1 MDCKFCK
8 IFIIFTILF
17 SLTLPSRGLAYLAKV
32 NNEVITVED
41 FKKALSSAHMYT
53 PLRKDKAG
61 KLSKKII
68 KETLDNMID
77 HYLLAQEAQ
86 RLNLDKEPDYLKNL
100 DYYKKD
106 LATRA
111 FWQEEFKKIKI
122 TDEELKS
129 YYQEKNTKW
138 HFSQIFTK
146 NKKRAQEALKRL
158 RAGEPFPKVARELS
172 ESPYASRGGDLGF
185 IRKGQMVK
193 EWEKVAF
200 SLEPGEFSNI
210 IKTSQGFH
218 IVKLEEIKLPD
229 MKTFEQRKKS
239 IRRELTKKRRKIIE
253 KQWEDSLRAK
263 ANIKINQELF
273 KQIKQDF
280 KGKDEEIIAWVNG
293 APIYLKE
300 FLSIFKRKLW
310 GYNAMK
316 ERWNIK
322 IDLNKVKKEIL
333 DGLINQKVIEQE
345 AIKRDYFSKNQEIKK
360 QLDNHKRMLLIKE
373 FKRKIIAPQIVL
385 SEKGLK
391 DYYKEHKQAYLSPNQ
406 YNLRLIRVKS
416 KKEAQEILEE
426 LKAGGDFAFL
436 AKKKSSAES
445 AKKGGAIGWHSENR
459 LPTKIREAVKEL
471 KPGEFSPIVEDGG
484 YYSIVFLEEKKE
496 GKPIPFEEVKEKVK
510 RQLWTQKFNTLLNK
524 YLKQLRKVSDIKLD
538 KKALNKLEEEFGIK

>member
-1 MDCKFCK
+1 M
-8 IFIIFTILF
+8 
-17 SLTLPSRGLAYLAKV
+17 GLAYLAKV

-41 FKKALSSAHMYT
+41 FKKALSSAHMYA
-53 PLRKDKAG
+53 PLKKDKAG

-86 RLNLDKEPDYLKNL
+86 RLDLAKEPDYLKNL
-100 DYYKKD
+100 DSYKKD

-158 RAGEPFPKVARELS
+158 RAGEPFPKVAKELS

-436 AKKKSSAES
+436 AKKKSIAES

>member
-1 MDCKFCK
+1 LDCKFCK

-41 FKKALSSAHMYT
+41 FKKALSSAHMYA

-86 RLNLDKEPDYLKNL
+86 RLDLAKEPDYLKNL

-111 FWQEEFKKIKI
+111 FWQEEFKKINI
-122 TDEELKS
+122 TDKELKS

-158 RAGEPFPKVARELS
+158 RAGESFSKVAKELS

-200 SLEPGEFSNI
+200 SLKPGEFSNI

-385 SEKGLK
+385 SEKELK
-391 DYYKEHKQAYLSPNQ
+391 DYYKKHKQDYLSPSQ

-436 AKKKSSAES
+436 AKKKSIAES
-445 AKKGGAIGWHSENR
+445 AKKGGAIGWHSENG

-496 GKPIPFEEVKEKVK
+496 GKVIPFEEVKEKVK

>member
-1 MDCKFCK
+1 MNSKFYK

-17 SLTLPSRGLAYLAKV
+17 SLTLPSMSLAYLAKV
-32 NNEVITVED
+32 NDEVITVED
-41 FKKALSSAHMYT
+41 FKKALSTAHMYA

-100 DYYKKD
+100 EDYKKD

-122 TDEELKS
+122 SDEELKS
-129 YYQEKNTKW
+129 YHQEKNTKW

-146 NKKRAQEALKRL
+146 NEKRAQEALKRL
-158 RAGEPFPKVARELS
+158 RAGEPFSKVAKELS

-200 SLEPGEFSNI
+200 SLKPGEFSDI

-239 IRRELTKKRRKIIE
+239 IRKELTKKRRKIVE
-253 KQWEDSLRAK
+253 KQWEDSLRTK
-263 ANIKINQELF
+263 ANIKINQKLLKE
-273 KQIKQDF
+273 IKQDF
-280 KGKDEEIIAWVNG
+280 KGKDEEVIAWVNG

-300 FLSIFKRKLW
+300 FLPTFKRKLW

-316 ERWNIK
+316 KRWNIK
-322 IDLNKVKKEIL
+322 IDLNEVKNEIL

-360 QLDNHKRMLLIKE
+360 QLENYKRMLLIEE

-385 SEKGLK
+385 NEKELK
-391 DYYKEHKQAYLSPNQ
+391 DYYKKHKQDYLSPNQ
-406 YNLRLIRVKS
+406 YNLRLIRVNS

-436 AKKKSSAES
+436 AKKKSIAES

-459 LPTKIREAVKEL
+459 LPTKIREVVKEL
-471 KPGEFSPIVEDGG
+471 KPGEFSPIIEDGRH
-484 YYSIVFLEEKKE
+484 YSIVFLEEKKE

-510 RQLWTQKFNTLLNK
+510 KQLWQQKFNTLLNK

-538 KKALNKLEEEFGIK
+538 KNTLNRLEEEFGIK

>member
-1 MDCKFCK
+1 M
-8 IFIIFTILF
+8 
-17 SLTLPSRGLAYLAKV
+17 SLAYLAKV
-32 NNEVITVED
+32 NNEVIEVED
-41 FKKALSSAHMYT
+41 FKKALSSAHMYA

-61 KLSKKII
+61 NLSKKII
-68 KETLDNMID
+68 KETLDNMIE

-122 TDEELKS
+122 SDEELKS

-158 RAGEPFPKVARELS
+158 KAGEPFSKVAKELS
-172 ESPYASRGGDLGF
+172 ESPYASRGGNLGF

-239 IRRELTKKRRKIIE
+239 IRRELIKKKRKIIE

-436 AKKKSSAES
+436 AKKKSIAES

-484 YYSIVFLEEKKE
+484 YYSIVLLEEKRK
-496 GKPIPFEEVKEKVK
+496 GKVIPFEKVKEKVK

>member
-41 FKKALSSAHMYT
+41 FKKALSSAHMYA

-86 RLNLDKEPDYLKNL
+86 RLDLAKEPDYLKNL

-111 FWQEEFKKIKI
+111 FWQEEFKKINI
-122 TDEELKS
+122 TDKELKS

-158 RAGEPFPKVARELS
+158 RAGESFPKVAKELS

-200 SLEPGEFSNI
+200 SLKPGEFSNI

-385 SEKGLK
+385 SEKELK
-391 DYYKEHKQAYLSPNQ
+391 DYYKKHKQDYLSPSQ

-436 AKKKSSAES
+436 AKKKSIAES
-445 AKKGGAIGWHSENR
+445 AKKGGAIGWHSENG

-484 YYSIVFLEEKKE
+484 YYSIVFLEEKRK
-496 GKPIPFEEVKEKVK
+496 GKVIPFEEVKEKVK

-538 KKALNKLEEEFGIK
+538 KKALNRLEEEFGIK